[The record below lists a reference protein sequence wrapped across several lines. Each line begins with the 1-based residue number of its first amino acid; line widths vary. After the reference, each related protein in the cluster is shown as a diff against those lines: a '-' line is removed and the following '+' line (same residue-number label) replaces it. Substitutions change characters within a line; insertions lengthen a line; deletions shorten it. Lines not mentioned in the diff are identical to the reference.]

1 MNSAWLTCIVSR
13 GGVVGGKRCIHR
25 STSFNFAVPVGQEL
39 TGFDFLKS
47 NKEKSVVALQRDEYP
62 EWVDSLAKPL
72 KTLAELKKMEFED
85 ATDRERMRYLVLGRR
100 KLIKDNNLEG
110 K

>member
-1 MNSAWLTCIVSR
+1 
-13 GGVVGGKRCIHR
+13 VGGKRCIHR